1 MAGIEDFVEVFRGER
16 VNLNPFK
23 KRMSESSTYFNAERK
38 AKVARFITDKADEA
52 ASYARKIPSIIKST
66 KIPKST
72 WLVAKA
78 LFDKTHFVQPTTS
91 RQSYGLLNHADK
103 NKLKVNI
110 LKTIGVNLKNL
121 SPLAVQ
127 GLNVLASL
135 PVATIAMILKSTP
148 VNADEANM
156 KLEDFAKLAQEEKA
170 EAKSTITDRRV
181 TSFKGPVIDKALPK
195 KSRDI

>member
-1 MAGIEDFVEVFRGER
+1 MSLIDLIEVYRGENVR
-16 VNLNPFK
+16 LNPFRKRGSSFMNK
-23 KRMSESSTYFNAERK
+23 KNIWK
-38 AKVARFITDKADEA
+38 AGKFITDKAWEA
-52 ASYARKIPSIIKST
+52 ASYARKFPAVIKSA
-66 KIPKST
+66 KIPKKT
-72 WLVAKA
+72 WTAAKT

-91 RQSYGLLNHADK
+91 LQTYGLLNHADK

-127 GLNVLASL
+127 GLNVLTSL
-135 PVATIAMILKSTP
+135 PVAVIAMVLTP
-148 VNADEANM
+148 TKMGNAEAT
-156 KLEDFAKLAQEEKA
+156 LEDFAKLAQKEKA

-181 TSFKGPVIDKALPK
+181 TSFKGPAIDKALPK

>member
-1 MAGIEDFVEVFRGER
+1 MTGIKDLIEIYRGENVR
-16 VNLNPFK
+16 LNPFRKRGSSFMNK
-23 KRMSESSTYFNAERK
+23 KHIWK
-38 AKVARFITDKADEA
+38 AGKFITDKAWQA
-52 ASYARKIPSIIKST
+52 ASYARKFPAIIKSA
-66 KIPKST
+66 KVPKST
-72 WLVAKA
+72 WTAA
-78 LFDKTHFVQPTTS
+78 TDLFNKTHFKQLLRDTT
-91 RQSYGLLNHADK
+91 YGLLNDADK

>member
-1 MAGIEDFVEVFRGER
+1 MAGIEDFVEVFRGEN
-16 VNLNPFK
+16 VKLNPFRKRSSSFDK
-23 KRMSESSTYFNAERK
+23 KNIWKAGKFISSRAW
-38 AKVARFITDKADEA
+38 EA
-52 ASYARKIPSIIKST
+52 AAYAKKFPAIIKSA

-72 WLVAKA
+72 WTAA
-78 LFDKTHFVQPTTS
+78 TDLFNKTHFKQLARNTT
-91 RQSYGLLNHADK
+91 YGLLNDADK

-127 GLNVLASL
+127 GLNILASL
-135 PVATIAMILKSTP
+135 PVATVAMILKSTP

-156 KLEDFAKLAQEEKA
+156 QFEDFAKLAQEEKA

>member
-1 MAGIEDFVEVFRGER
+1 MPGIEDLIEIYRGENVR
-16 VNLNPFK
+16 LNPFRKRSSSLMNK
-23 KRMSESSTYFNAERK
+23 KNLWK
-38 AKVARFITDKADEA
+38 AGKFITSKAWEA
-52 ASYARKIPSIIKST
+52 AAYAKKFPAIIRSA

-72 WLVAKA
+72 WTAA
-78 LFDKTHFVQPTTS
+78 TDLFNKTHFKQLARNTT
-91 RQSYGLLNHADK
+91 YGLLNDADK